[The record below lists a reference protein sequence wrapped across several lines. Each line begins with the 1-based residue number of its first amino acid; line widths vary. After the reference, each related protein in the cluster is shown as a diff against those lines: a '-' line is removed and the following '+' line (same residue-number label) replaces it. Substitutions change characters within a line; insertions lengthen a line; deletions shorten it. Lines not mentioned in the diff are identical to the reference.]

1 MSQIDGPRPSS
12 RAAPSI
18 WYEAVAAPKTKPGG
32 KPGKPVVSGKSV
44 MEAVSRCAVGAGH
57 LTEPPVIPA
66 AMYFWAST
74 SRIAAGTADSTDA
87 AITEPQSP
95 TCAPMYW

>member
-1 MSQIDGPRPSS
+1 MSVTLAEGRADGRFTA
-12 RAAPSI
+12 RAGL
-18 WYEAVAAPKTKPGG
+18 VANMPALVDDDRRVRAT
-32 KPGKPVVSGKSV
+32 VSVIRTG
-44 MEAVSRCAVGAGH
+44 RH
-57 LTEPPVIPA
+57 LTEPPVMPA
-66 AMYFWAST
+66 AMYFCART